1 MVSPKYAQP
10 QTMLETVA
18 FLKSEEDWLE
28 SLLSGRDRKI
38 AIEVA
43 TVLGGANSVEVSSK
57 IQTELPPDRRSGP
70 RKGGATDGLQL

>member
-1 MVSPKYAQP
+1 
-10 QTMLETVA
+10 MLETMA

-28 SLLSGRDRKI
+28 SLLSDWDKKI

-43 TVLGGANSVEVSSK
+43 IVLGGANSVEVSSK